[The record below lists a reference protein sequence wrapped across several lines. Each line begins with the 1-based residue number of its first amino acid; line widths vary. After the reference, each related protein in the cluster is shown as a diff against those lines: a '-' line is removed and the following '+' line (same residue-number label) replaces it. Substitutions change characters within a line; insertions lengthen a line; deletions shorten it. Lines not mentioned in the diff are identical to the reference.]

1 MILRIVDIIV
11 AALINSRKGPDADTV
26 QMIYIYI
33 FISPSN
39 GSNTQKKTRVKTH
52 NKALIDKAAYLNER
66 NFLIHVLYKDCFW
79 LLKQSDMYVYI
90 S

>member
-39 GSNTQKKTRVKTH
+39 GSNTQKKQESK
-52 NKALIDKAAYLNER
+52 LIIR
-66 NFLIHVLYKDCFW
+66 H
-79 LLKQSDMYVYI
+79 
-90 S
+90 

>member
-39 GSNTQKKTRVKTH
+39 GSNTQK
-52 NKALIDKAAYLNER
+52 NKSQN
-66 NFLIHVLYKDCFW
+66 
-79 LLKQSDMYVYI
+79 SYI
-90 S
+90 IRH